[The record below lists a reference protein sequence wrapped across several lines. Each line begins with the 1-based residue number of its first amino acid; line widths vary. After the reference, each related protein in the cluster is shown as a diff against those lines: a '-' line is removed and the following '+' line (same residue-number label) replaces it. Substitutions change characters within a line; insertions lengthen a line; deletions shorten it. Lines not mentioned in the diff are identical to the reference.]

1 MARHLHIDPFS
12 GIAGDMLLAGLVDL
26 GASAGFVEE
35 AVRAVRFPGP
45 GVVRLEFLPVSR
57 CGVRGR
63 RLRLEL
69 GPGPAPESAD
79 YPTVRSAVAAAPL
92 SSPSRER
99 ALRILETLGAAEAET
114 HGVAL
119 EDVRFRE
126 LGGLDTVVDVVGC
139 IAALESLDV
148 AGTTCGPLPLTRG
161 EIRDSEGV
169 LPAPAPATLQ
179 LLRGIPTVGLDVE
192 GELVTPTGAALARG
206 LADGFGPPPA
216 LTLRAS
222 GAGFGSTELPGRPN
236 CVRLLL
242 GDTPAASGTR
252 ESLRVLEANL
262 DDLPAEIL
270 GTLIEVCL
278 TAGALDAW
286 LTPALMK
293 KGRPGHLLS
302 ALCRGEAE
310 AAVTDA
316 LFRHSSTLGV
326 RSLSVAREALERT
339 WEEVDTPWGA
349 VRVKIGRR
357 GGEELNRAP
366 EFEDCRR
373 VSSAAGVPL
382 KEVYAATLRR
392 RRS

>member
-12 GIAGDMLLAGLVDL
+12 GIAGDMLMAGLVDL

-35 AVRAVRFPGP
+35 AVRAVRLP
-45 GVVRLEFLPVSR
+45 GVEAVRLEFPAVSQ

-63 RLRLEL
+63 RLRLEV

-79 YPTVRSAVAAAPL
+79 YPAVRSSVASAPL
-92 SSPSRER
+92 SPPYRDR
-99 ALRILETLGAAEAET
+99 ALRVLEALGTAEAGA

-126 LGGLDTVVDVVGC
+126 LGGFDTVVDVVGC
-139 IAALESLDV
+139 AAALESLDI
-148 AGTTCGPLPLTRG
+148 AGATCGPLPLTRG
-161 EIRDSEGV
+161 EIRAPHGV
-169 LPAPAPATLQ
+169 LPAPAPATLA
-179 LLRGIPTVGLDVE
+179 LLCGVPTFGLDVG

-206 LADGFGPPPA
+206 LADDFGPPPP

-242 GDTPAASGTR
+242 GETPALSGTR
-252 ESLRVLEANL
+252 ENLRVLEANL

-278 TAGALDAW
+278 AAGALDAW

-302 ALCRGEAE
+302 ALCRAEAE
-310 AAVTDA
+310 AAVADA

-326 RSLSVAREALERT
+326 RSASVEREALERT

-357 GGEELNRAP
+357 AGQELNRAP

-382 KEVYAATLRR
+382 KEVYASALGRR
-392 RRS
+392 RN